1 MILAHAPVL
10 FSHWSGNV
18 RQIYHRLIIYK
29 SYRSRRMYL
38 PVWNSCE
45 WMAILNGILQRR
57 YHPACKEAEDAR
69 APELT
74 NVTMDEMNQPSIAD
88 PKTEAK
94 YRAFRSSVFHTD
106 LGGEYE
112 KDDSYLAQQ
121 LILDAYHSIDL
132 EIYNRRTNEEMRL
145 KRLRQIIQVS
155 AKREAQA
162 MDLAI
167 ANLELKFFRDYVGII
182 DKNPMLYTFQD
193 VNDTFNSEFLWVC
206 PEYLQRKIQ
215 IPVTFSK
222 DSKTILPENLKVGEG
237 MIDDL

>member
-1 MILAHAPVL
+1 
-10 FSHWSGNV
+10 
-18 RQIYHRLIIYK
+18 
-29 SYRSRRMYL
+29 
-38 PVWNSCE
+38 
-45 WMAILNGILQRR
+45 
-57 YHPACKEAEDAR
+57 
-69 APELT
+69 
-74 NVTMDEMNQPSIAD
+74 MDEMNQPSIAD

-121 LILDAYHSIDL
+121 LILDAYHTIDL

-222 DSKTILPENLKVGEG
+222 DSKTILPENLKVGEE

>member
-1 MILAHAPVL
+1 
-10 FSHWSGNV
+10 
-18 RQIYHRLIIYK
+18 
-29 SYRSRRMYL
+29 
-38 PVWNSCE
+38 
-45 WMAILNGILQRR
+45 MAILNGILQRR

-121 LILDAYHSIDL
+121 LILDAYHTIDL

-182 DKNPMLYTFQD
+182 DKNLPPEFSHIRKLRDVTDLHFTVNPSYSSKYVGDAKNYWQQD
-193 VNDTFNSEFLWVC
+193 ILGGKYIC
-206 PEYLQRKIQ
+206 PITKETIGG
-215 IPVTFSK
+215 
-222 DSKTILPENLKVGEG
+222 KTK
-237 MIDDL
+237 